1 MNKAQQ
7 GKKYKDVSFLYM
19 TKGERK
25 KNKTVIHE
33 FIYLYLCVNFNSSLP
48 LTLVMSY
55 TREVVLERRGNA
67 IILKFIYPLG
77 LPW

>member
-33 FIYLYLCVNFNSSLP
+33 FIYLYV
-48 LTLVMSY
+48 LVCEFLWVRILSFCQILQEAAVS
-55 TREVVLERRGNA
+55 RVVKNYDFTP
-67 IILKFIYPLG
+67 KT
-77 LPW
+77 